1 MRRLLFVVFTLFMR
15 ERNFFQI
22 IAMNY
27 LNLSMLIYNGYY
39 KPFSSRFRNRVEVT
53 NEVFITLATFHFM
66 LFTDFTRDVETQF
79 KIGWGLSALIILHIV
94 FNLAIV
100 MGQMLNNMKLFIL
113 KYYYRIKHYFKGP
126 SLYQI
131 ELEA

>member
-1 MRRLLFVVFTLFMR
+1 MLFVVFTLFMR

-27 LNLSMLIYNGYY
+27 LNLSMLIYVAHY
-39 KPFSSRFRNRVEVT
+39 KPFSSRFRNRVEVV

-66 LFTDFTRDVETQF
+66 LFTDFTKDVSTQF
-79 KIGWGLSALIILHIV
+79 KIGWSLAAFIILHIM
-94 FNLAIV
+94 FNLGIV
-100 MGQMLNNMKLFIL
+100 FKQMLNKLKLFFL
-113 KYYYRIKHYFKGP
+113 KYYYRIKAYFKGP

-131 ELEA
+131 ELKA

>member
-1 MRRLLFVVFTLFMR
+1 MIKQEKSKLECIEFKSMFGNLYSELKTSLKQQVMFYLVFIVRRLLFVVFTLFMR

-27 LNLSMLIYNGYY
+27 LNLTMLIYNGYY

-66 LFTDFTRDVETQF
+66 LFTDFTKDV
-79 KIGWGLSALIILHIV
+79 
-94 FNLAIV
+94 
-100 MGQMLNNMKLFIL
+100 
-113 KYYYRIKHYFKGP
+113 
-126 SLYQI
+126 
-131 ELEA
+131 